1 MIPPRI
7 VTRDRGYLI
16 AILIV
21 LALIQA
27 LSIAAAAFSTRWL
40 FMALHDAWRTGVM
53 ENHHKLWHLLP
64 PAALLVLGGSGL
76 VIAVARVLFRRFGE
90 ILGQS
95 YARDV
100 RIALFDHASRMWP
113 RDLAARRAGYLS
125 LRFVGDLT
133 ALKDWPG
140 RGLPLLVEG
149 VVMLPAAVVILFLI
163 DRGFGVI
170 GLCLA
175 CLALLAL
182 AVMARGLLQAH
193 QRLRTRRALLAADL
207 TERLPIAPELAA
219 LGRRT
224 TEKNLII
231 KRSAALMEAAVRRIT
246 RSETLHAVPDALTGI
261 AAALLIWWGAGTEQS
276 TANIAAGLA
285 VLGLTARPLRE
296 LMGVTDRAS
305 AFRAAY
311 DKLCTALARPMAP
324 VRKQNAAKLSAG
336 PVALDLIQACVGKA
350 APLTLSVVPGACGVL
365 PPDADVEAV
374 FRAITGLEP
383 VVSGKIRLN
392 HHSVECLTL
401 GNLRRSVMW
410 ISDTPCILKGTMS
423 RVLTLGL
430 PKRLTDA
437 VILSRLEEAGLSGL
451 LSKLGGLD
459 QRLSEGGRTLSRA
472 DRMTLSLLRAA
483 LGNPG
488 LLLIRAGL
496 RDLGETGVQW
506 VNSHRATKL
515 FAS

>member
-7 VTRDRGYLI
+7 VAQGRGYLI
-16 AILIV
+16 AILIA

-27 LSIAAAAFSTRWL
+27 LSTAAAAFSTRWL
-40 FMALHDAWRTGVM
+40 FMALHGTWQDSVTANSYIA
-53 ENHHKLWHLLP
+53 EPLP
-64 PAALLVLGGSGL
+64 LTALLVLGGSGL
-76 VIAVARVLFRRFGE
+76 VIAVVRVFFRRYGE
-90 ILGQS
+90 TLGQS

-113 RDLAARRAGYLS
+113 RDLAARRAGYVS

-149 VVMLPAAVVILFLI
+149 GVMLPAAVIILFVI
-163 DRGFGVI
+163 DPGFGVV
-170 GLCLA
+170 GFCLA

-193 QRLRTRRALLAADL
+193 QRLRARRGLLAADL
-207 TERLPIAPELAA
+207 TERLSIAPELAA
-219 LGRRT
+219 LGRRN
-224 TEKNLII
+224 TETNLIA
-231 KRSAALMEAAVRRIT
+231 KRSAGLMQAAVARIT
-246 RSETLHAVPDALTGI
+246 RSETLHAIPDALTGM
-261 AAALLIWWGAGTEQS
+261 AAALLIWWGATAGLT

-305 AFRAAY
+305 AFRAAH
-311 DKLCTALARPMAP
+311 DKLRTALARPLAP
-324 VRKQNAAKLSAG
+324 ARKQDTVKLSTG
-336 PVALDLIQACVGKA
+336 PVALDLKQVCVGKE
-350 APLTLSVVPGACGVL
+350 APLTLSLLSGECGVL
-365 PPDADVEAV
+365 PLGADAEAV

-392 HHSVECLTL
+392 HHPVECLSP
-401 GNLRRSVMW
+401 GSLRRSVMR
-410 ISDTPCILKGTMS
+410 ISDAPCILKGTMG

-430 PKRLTDA
+430 PQRPTDA
-437 VILSRLEEAGLSGL
+437 AILSRLTEADLVEL
-451 LSKLGGLD
+451 LVKLGGLD

-472 DRMTLSLLRAA
+472 DRMTLSLLQAA
-483 LGNPG
+483 LGKPG
-488 LLLIRAGL
+488 LLLITGSL
-496 RDLGETGVQW
+496 RDLGEAGARW
-506 VNSHRATKL
+506 VNAHPATKL
-515 FAS
+515 FSS